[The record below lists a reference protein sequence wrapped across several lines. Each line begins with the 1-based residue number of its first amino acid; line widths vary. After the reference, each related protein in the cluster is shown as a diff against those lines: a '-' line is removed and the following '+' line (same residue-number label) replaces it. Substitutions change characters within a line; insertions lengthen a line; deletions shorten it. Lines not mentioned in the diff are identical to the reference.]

1 MQLIYKSAGI
11 TMNQF
16 IEMIKDKNKGSKIA
30 YMGRL
35 DPMARGMVQILF
47 DDECYKMEQYVD
59 MKKIYQ
65 VRIIVGLTT
74 DSDDTLGILRSNIGT
89 TSDFSILYYKFSQ
102 NNIKYNQSYH
112 YYSTKQINKRRR
124 NDMTPSYHD
133 VTLYKSRIFE
143 QGTLDMKEWT
153 DKIISTISMI
163 DSNKNFRQDEI
174 KRQWEILP
182 STIKSIDYIDVEL
195 NVSSGFF
202 VRQFIRDV
210 MEETNI
216 PLLCY
221 DIHRLNIY

>member
-1 MQLIYKSAGI
+1 MQLFYKSAGI

-16 IEMIKDKNKGSKIA
+16 IEIIKERNKGSKIA

-35 DPMARGMVQILF
+35 DPMARGVVQILF

-65 VRIIVGLTT
+65 VRVIVGLTT
-74 DSDDTLGILRSNIGT
+74 DSDDTLGILSSNIDT
-89 TSDFSILYYKFSQ
+89 TSDFSVLYHKFSQ

-124 NDMTPSYHD
+124 NDMAPSYHD
-133 VTLYKSRIFE
+133 VTLYKSRVFE
-143 QGTLDMKEWT
+143 QGTLDMMEWT

-174 KRQWEILP
+174 KRQWELLP